1 MSELSEHDYGPYPTC
16 TASLVVYENSS
27 AMLAELLQS
36 LPGFLPVVVVDN
48 SPTVELEQ
56 FFAGFSQVT
65 YRFSGCNLGY
75 GKGHNLGIALSPPS
89 DFHLIMN
96 PDVVVRPGALEQM
109 LRCMDN
115 DSRIGVLCPQVCNPD
130 GSLQFL
136 NRRYP
141 TVLDLFLRRFVPHG
155 AFTERRAWHEMRDIG
170 YDAACDVESVS
181 GAFMLCRRTLLEKLG
196 GFDPRYFMYFEDVDL
211 SRECHRAGYRTVYCP
226 DAVVV
231 HQWARASYRNLR
243 LTVVHIINMIRYFNK
258 WGWKWW

>member
-1 MSELSEHDYGPYPTC
+1 MSEPSAYDDGPRPRC
-16 TASLVVYENSS
+16 TASLVVYENSPV
-27 AMLAELLQS
+27 MLAELLQS
-36 LPGFLPVVVVDN
+36 LPDFLPVAVVDN
-48 SPTVELEQ
+48 SPTAELER
-56 FFAGFSQVT
+56 FFAGFPQAR
-65 YRFSGCNLGY
+65 YRFSGRNLGY
-75 GKGHNLGIALSPPS
+75 GNGHNLALALSPPS

-96 PDVVVRPGALEQM
+96 PDVVVMPGALEQM

-115 DSRIGVLCPQVCNPD
+115 DPAIGMVCPQVCNPD

-141 TVLDLFLRRFVPHG
+141 SVLDLFIRRFVSSRMF
-155 AFTERRAWHEMRDIG
+155 AKRRAWHEMRDIG
-170 YDAACDVESVS
+170 YEAACDVESVS
-181 GAFMLCRRTLLEKLG
+181 GAFMLCRRTLLETLG

-211 SRECHRAGYRTVYCP
+211 SRECHKAGYRTVYCP

-243 LTVVHIINMIRYFNK
+243 LTVVHIVNMIRYFNK